1 MALNFL
7 VRRRDTDH
15 AMCMQ
20 GSLEFALMAAKVLN
34 LTVQFIETVG
44 NEEDGY
50 EEVYPVL
57 LLGNYPI
64 WKKGGH

>member
-1 MALNFL
+1 M
-7 VRRRDTDH
+7 H
-15 AMCMQ
+15 AGKPRIYLDGGQ
-20 GSLEFALMAAKVLN
+20 SLESDGSL
-34 LTVQFIETVG
+34 IETVG